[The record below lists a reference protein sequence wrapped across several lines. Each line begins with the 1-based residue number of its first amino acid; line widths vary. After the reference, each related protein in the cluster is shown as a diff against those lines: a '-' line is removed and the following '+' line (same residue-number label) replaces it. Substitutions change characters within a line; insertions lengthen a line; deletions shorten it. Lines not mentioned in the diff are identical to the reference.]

1 MTSATGVAVV
11 FLATLLATPC
21 AIRASTAGDA
31 ALAKF
36 SAAWD
41 AVHTYTCAISA
52 HEVRGSDVQDRV
64 YHVAFARP
72 HTMRADIVAGAGRG
86 GAAIWTGG
94 DTLYGHQGGFL
105 SFVRMHLNIHDPR
118 AVSLRGTTVAQVSF
132 GALLERFEHL
142 KTSALDAKEAGGL
155 TTVTAA
161 VSDPDTEMGVTA
173 EVLILGANHIP
184 VEYDQYQGERV
195 VDRVRYSDYKENVPL
210 PASTWKI

>member
-1 MTSATGVAVV
+1 MTNAARVAVV
-11 FLATLLATPC
+11 SITVFTMPSAV
-21 AIRASTAGDA
+21 RASSAGDA

-41 AVHTYTCAISA
+41 AVHTYTCTISA

-72 HTMRADIVAGAGRG
+72 NTMRTDIVGGAGRG
-86 GAAIWTGG
+86 GAAVWTGG
-94 DTLYGHQGGFL
+94 DKLYGHQGGIL
-105 SFVRMHLNIHDPR
+105 SFVKMHLSIHDPR

-142 KTSALDAKEAGGL
+142 KASSLDAKVAGGV
-155 TTVTAA
+155 TTVSAA
-161 VSDPDTEMGVTA
+161 VKDPNSEMGVTV
-173 EVLILGANHIP
+173 EVLILGANHMP
-184 VEYDQYQGERV
+184 VEYDQYQGEQL
-195 VDRVRYSDYKENVPL
+195 VDRVRYSEYKENAPL